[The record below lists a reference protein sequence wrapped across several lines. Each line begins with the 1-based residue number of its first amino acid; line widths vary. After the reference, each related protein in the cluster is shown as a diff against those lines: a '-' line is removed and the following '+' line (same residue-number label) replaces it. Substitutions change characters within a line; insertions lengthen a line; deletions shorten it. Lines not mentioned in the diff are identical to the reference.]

1 MPRFFF
7 HSEDG
12 QCFRDQEGT
21 VLPDLAAAKRDGVK
35 ILGELM
41 LHDPDLFLAT
51 ESFRIIIQ
59 DDRGLTL
66 YVVEMSGLAGPAV
79 PSAGTGA
86 R

>member
-12 QCFRDQEGT
+12 HRFQDKEGT
-21 VLPDLAAAKRDGVK
+21 VLLDLATAKRDGVK

-51 ESFRIIIQ
+51 ERFRIIIQ
-59 DDRGLTL
+59 DDTGLTL
-66 YVVEMSGLAGPAV
+66 YVVEMSGMAS
-79 PSAGTGA
+79 SAARGA
-86 R
+86 ASA